1 MEEIGCAHVTN
12 PFFDAYLWTPATQ
25 FPIVLLLAIVL
36 SLFLCSP
43 FPHPAPIVLA
53 LIVTCTYIEPFPCY
67 LETLVSTSCLQVS
80 PHVFRSVHTSL
91 NTYTCLQSCLL
102 SFAPAFT
109 VHRVP
114 ALLPVSLSVPPPR
127 STAVVTMQG
136 NQVART
142 LRRLHKRS
150 NWVARCN
157 HGI

>member
-1 MEEIGCAHVTN
+1 MTPTFGLQLRSFLLFSYSLLSF
-12 PFFDAYLWTPATQ
+12 PF
-25 FPIVLLLAIVL
+25 
-36 SLFLCSP
+36 SLCSL

-127 STAVVTMQG
+127 STAVVTQKSYEGGTSRSYGTSHAVKSSTSTTYSAIRCMST
-136 NQVART
+136 A
-142 LRRLHKRS
+142 LR
-150 NWVARCN
+150 
-157 HGI
+157 